1 MTPCCRESLIKHRE
15 KLLVSLQI
23 FVSALAQ
30 KNPTASLTRMVKN
43 DIRRGR
49 GYSGL
54 LAKVIII
61 RSEVT
66 GRKVNSK
73 IMPYIVLCQR
83 LRDQKEILTGTL
95 RGLGSMLLNHCLEQ
109 GNCKINICWINCPLS
124 LGKLLTSSEK
134 WVCGIMIGSQTWL
147 WPSESL
153 GQLFFLKNWFSR
165 TGWGS

>member
-109 GNCKINICWINCPLS
+109 GNCKINICCVRLLRLMFTFAAVSN
-124 LGKLLTSSEK
+124 LGFVL
-134 WVCGIMIGSQTWL
+134 
-147 WPSESL
+147 
-153 GQLFFLKNWFSR
+153 
-165 TGWGS
+165 